1 MTQKKAEM
9 RRMSGCLSFAEA
21 PPSAGSILE
30 GDGVDVGSLA
40 YSEVTIGI

>member
-21 PPSAGSILE
+21 PPSADSILE
-30 GDGVDVGSLA
+30 GGEVNVGGLA
-40 YSEVTIGI
+40 YFEVTIGK